1 MQLDEEELNQLR
13 DYIKE
18 RRRQYREQA
27 AVYDRASAN
36 LATRAKTASGAPKK
50 MNKRDKR
57 KMRAGLGGGGSSRP
71 VTPAVGGATPRTA
84 APAVKAPTSGQWNGQ
99 RSYAEAHGPK
109 EPESLITQNSFRSM
123 ENQARSSDPL
133 PLAPPF
139 PQLCKFNAA
148 IIR

>member
-36 LATRAKTASGAPKK
+36 LATRAKTAASGAPKK
-50 MNKRDKR
+50 MNKREKR
-57 KMRAGLGGGGSSRP
+57 RMRAGLGGGGGSRP
-71 VTPAVGGATPRTA
+71 VTPAVGGAIPRTA
-84 APAVKAPTSGQWNGQ
+84 APAVKAPTSGHWNGQ
-99 RSYAEAHGPK
+99 RSHAEAHGPK

-133 PLAPPF
+133 PF
-139 PQLCKFNAA
+139 PHSLNSANLMP
-148 IIR
+148 R